1 MAPPVATI
9 FGGSG
14 FIGRY
19 IVQRLAERGWIL
31 RIAVRRPDGALFLK
45 PMGDVGQITP
55 IGANIRHDASVAAAV
70 AGVDYVVNLVGVLYE
85 SGPQRFAA
93 VHAEG
98 AGRVAVAAKAAG
110 VRRLLHVSA
119 LGADPQ
125 SPSLYAR
132 TKAEGE
138 AAIRAGFP
146 EAVILRPSIVFGP
159 EDDFFNRFAGMAR
172 LSPVLPLIGGGRTR
186 FQPVYVG
193 NVADAA
199 ARILA
204 APEDAPFAFAGKT
217 YELAGP
223 RIYSFKELMEL
234 LLAAIGRR
242 RLLVP
247 VPWGMARLQAAIL
260 GLLPK
265 PPLTLDQV
273 KLLARDNVAGG
284 ALPGLPELGIDPDG
298 PEAIIPTYLDR
309 FRPGGR
315 FARTLSGK

>member
-19 IVQRLAERGWIL
+19 IVQRLAQRGWIL
-31 RIAVRRPDGALFLK
+31 RVAVRRPDGALFLK
-45 PMGDVGQITP
+45 PMGNVGQITP
-55 IGANIRHDASVAAAV
+55 IAANIRHEASVAAAV

-98 AGRVAVAAKAAG
+98 ARRVAAAAKAAG

-119 LGADPQ
+119 IGADPQ
-125 SPSLYAR
+125 SPALYAR

-138 AAIRAGFP
+138 AGVRAGFP

-159 EDDFFNRFAGMAR
+159 EDDFFNRFAEMAR
-172 LSPVLPLIGGGRTR
+172 LSPVLPLIGGGKTR

-199 ARILA
+199 ARILS
-204 APEDAPFAFAGKT
+204 APEDAPFPHAGKT

-223 RIYSFKELMEL
+223 RVYSFKELMEL
-234 LLAAIGRR
+234 MLADIGRKR
-242 RLLVP
+242 MLVT

-265 PPLTLDQV
+265 PPLTTDQV
-273 KLLARDNVAGG
+273 KLLQRDNVASGT
-284 ALPGLPELGIDPDG
+284 LPGFAELGIIPDG
-298 PEAIIPTYLDR
+298 PEAILPAYLDR

-315 FARTLSGK
+315 FARA

>member
-19 IVQRLAERGWIL
+19 IVQRLAQRGWIL
-31 RIAVRRPDGALFLK
+31 RIAVRRPDEALFLK

-55 IGANIRHDASVAAAV
+55 IAANIRHDASVAAAV
-70 AGVDYVVNLVGVLYE
+70 AGVDHVINLVGVLYE
-85 SGPQRFAA
+85 AGAQRFAA

-98 AGRVAVAAKAAG
+98 ARRVAAAAKAAG
-110 VRRLLHVSA
+110 AKRLLHVSA

-125 SPSLYAR
+125 SPARYAR

-138 AAIRAGFP
+138 AAVRAAFP

-159 EDDFFNRFAGMAR
+159 EDDFFNRFAEMAR
-172 LSPVLPLIGGGRTR
+172 FSPVLPLIGGGKTR

-199 ARILA
+199 AKILA
-204 APEDAPFAFAGKT
+204 APEEGPFPHAGKI

-223 RIYSFKELMEL
+223 RVYSFKELMEL
-234 LLAAIGRR
+234 LLADIGRR
-242 RLLVP
+242 RLLLP
-247 VPWGMARLQAAIL
+247 IPWGLARLQAAVL
-260 GLLPK
+260 GLLPR
-265 PPLTLDQV
+265 PLLTLDQL

-284 ALPGLPELGIDPDG
+284 ALPGFAALGLTPDG
-298 PEAIIPTYLDR
+298 PEAIIVAYLDR

-315 FARTLSGK
+315 YARA